1 VTTIRFSRNVP
12 IDLVLE
18 TTTGAPLTRPGKPPE
33 RIFLAD
39 GGRRFYL
46 PEASACELVMELAR
60 LGIHAG
66 EPILICL
73 ESFQGHGDKYKASAR
88 WRIYRAPQRMGQ
100 QADGTFIVPA
110 IPGSLANKTDGGKR

>member
-12 IDLVLE
+12 IDLILE
-18 TTTGAPLTRPGKPPE
+18 TVTGARFIRPGKQAE

-46 PEASACELVMELAR
+46 PEPSAEELVRELAR
-60 LGIHAG
+60 LGIDAG

-73 ESFQGHGDKYKASAR
+73 ETFQGHGDRYAASAR
-88 WRIYRAPQRMGQ
+88 WRVYRAPLRMGQ
-100 QADGTFIVPA
+100 QKDGTFIVPA
-110 IPGSLANKTDGGKR
+110 IPGSMADKRDGGKR

>member
-1 VTTIRFSRNVP
+1 MTAIRFSRNVP

-18 TTTGAPLTRPGKPPE
+18 STTGARLVRPGKPPQ

-39 GGRRFYL
+39 GGHRFYL
-46 PEASACELVMELAR
+46 TEASACELVLRLAEQ
-60 LGIHAG
+60 GIAAG

-88 WRIYRAPQRMGQ
+88 WRVYRAPQRMGQ

>member
-12 IDLVLE
+12 
-18 TTTGAPLTRPGKPPE
+18 GAPLTRPGKPSE

-46 PEASACELVMELAR
+46 PEASACELVLRLAEQ
-60 LGIHAG
+60 GIAAG

-73 ESFQGHGDKYKASAR
+73 ESFQGHGDKYAASAR
-88 WRIYRAPQRMGQ
+88 WRVYRAPQRMGQ

-110 IPGSLANKTDGGKR
+110 IPGSLADKTDGGKR